1 MSPGNELIN
10 HKELNEIKKIF
21 TKSGG
26 VLFAHGFD
34 KRRREIFRVRKFENE
49 LSKKFNSRYVQCVS
63 SGTAA
68 IKIALKALGVKYGDE
83 VITQSFNFIA
93 TIEAILDCGAKP
105 IITGI
110 NEGLNMP
117 VQELEKLITKKTK
130 AIILVHM
137 LGYSAEIDKIIK
149 FCKKKRIALIEDNCE
164 AVGGTFKGKKLGT
177 LSEIGI
183 FSFDFGKTIT
193 TGEGGCILTNNKKN
207 YLFFKRYHDHGHKL
221 LRKIPRGID
230 DADMPGFNYRMTEL
244 QAAVGLSQIKKLNLI
259 LKESKKRFD
268 LIKEIFQ
275 QKKIKMR
282 EIYAR
287 SEPNY
292 DTLIF
297 KVENKSK
304 RKKIV
309 KYLIKSG
316 IGTKNLPDAIKWHF
330 AYFWKHAITK
340 DQLKNT
346 LKSKKIL
353 EQYIAIPI
361 LISISLKH
369 YEKISK
375 KIIKMI

>member
-1 MSPGNELIN
+1 
-10 HKELNEIKKIF
+10 
-21 TKSGG
+21 
-26 VLFAHGFD
+26 
-34 KRRREIFRVRKFENE
+34 
-49 LSKKFNSRYVQCVS
+49 
-63 SGTAA
+63 
-68 IKIALKALGVKYGDE
+68 
-83 VITQSFNFIA
+83 
-93 TIEAILDCGAKP
+93 
-105 IITGI
+105 
-110 NEGLNMP
+110 
-117 VQELEKLITKKTK
+117 
-130 AIILVHM
+130 M
-137 LGYSAEIDKIIK
+137 LGYSAEIDKITK
-149 FCKKKRIALIEDNCE
+149 FCKRRKIPLIEDNCE
-164 AVGGTFKGKKLGT
+164 AVGGLFKDKKLGT
-177 LSEIGI
+177 LSDIGI

-221 LRKIPRGID
+221 LKKIPRGVD

-244 QAAVGLSQIKKLNLI
+244 QAAVGLSQIKKLNFI
-259 LKESKKRFD
+259 LKESKKRFNI
-268 LIKEIFQ
+268 IKRIFQ

-282 EIYAR
+282 EIYKR

-304 RKKIV
+304 RRKIV
-309 KYLIKSG
+309 NYLVRSG

-330 AYFWKHAITK
+330 AYFWKHAISK

-369 YEKISK
+369 YEKVSK
-375 KIIKMI
+375 KLLKMI

>member
-1 MSPGNELIN
+1 MSPGNELIDK
-10 HKELNEIKKIF
+10 KELNEIKKIF
-21 TKSGG
+21 TKSNG

-34 KRRREIFRVRKFENE
+34 KRRKNIFRVRKFENE
-49 LSKKFNSRYVQCVS
+49 LSKKFNSKYVQCVS

-68 IKIALKALGVKYGDE
+68 IKIALKALGVKSGDE

-117 VQELEKLITKKTK
+117 VKELSKLITKKTK
-130 AIILVHM
+130 AVIVVHM

-149 FCKKKRIALIEDNCE
+149 FCKKKRIPLIEDNCE
-164 AVGGTFKGKKLGT
+164 AVGGSFNGKKLGT
-177 LSEIGI
+177 LSDIGI

-221 LRKIPRGID
+221 LKKIPRGVD

-244 QAAVGLSQIKKLNLI
+244 QAAVGLSQIMKLDFI
-259 LKESKKRFD
+259 LKESKKRFL
-268 LIKEIFQ
+268 LI
-275 QKKIKMR
+275 QKILSKKKVCMR
-282 EIYAR
+282 EIYSR

-297 KVENKSK
+297 KVKSMNK

-309 KYLIKSG
+309 NYLVKSG

-346 LKSKKIL
+346 VKSKKIL

-361 LISISLKH
+361 YVSISLKH
-369 YEKISK
+369 YEKVSK
-375 KIIKMI
+375 NLLKMI

>member
-1 MSPGNELIN
+1 
-10 HKELNEIKKIF
+10 
-21 TKSGG
+21 
-26 VLFAHGFD
+26 
-34 KRRREIFRVRKFENE
+34 
-49 LSKKFNSRYVQCVS
+49 
-63 SGTAA
+63 
-68 IKIALKALGVKYGDE
+68 
-83 VITQSFNFIA
+83 
-93 TIEAILDCGAKP
+93 
-105 IITGI
+105 
-110 NEGLNMP
+110 
-117 VQELEKLITKKTK
+117 
-130 AIILVHM
+130 
-137 LGYSAEIDKIIK
+137 
-149 FCKKKRIALIEDNCE
+149 
-164 AVGGTFKGKKLGT
+164 
-177 LSEIGI
+177 
-183 FSFDFGKTIT
+183 
-193 TGEGGCILTNNKKN
+193 
-207 YLFFKRYHDHGHKL
+207 
-221 LRKIPRGID
+221 
-230 DADMPGFNYRMTEL
+230 
-244 QAAVGLSQIKKLNLI
+244 
-259 LKESKKRFD
+259 
-268 LIKEIFQ
+268 
-275 QKKIKMR
+275 MR